1 MPARL
6 GYQER
11 SSPAQERG
19 MASPIDDEDKPLDPA
34 VERVRRRLAR
44 FMAINLGILFLAVM
58 AVVAAI
64 VYKLGRIGEPAR
76 SDVAGALPP
85 SGEEM
90 ASGRI
95 ALPAGAR
102 MTGQT
107 LSGNRLLITAALAD
121 GGSAIFIYDIAER
134 RMIARLDVAAQP

>member
-1 MPARL
+1 
-6 GYQER
+6 
-11 SSPAQERG
+11 
-19 MASPIDDEDKPLDPA
+19 MASPTEDEDKPLDPG
-34 VERVRRRLAR
+34 VERVRSRLAR
-44 FMAINLGILFLAVM
+44 FMAINLGVLFLAVM

-64 VYKLGRIGEPAR
+64 VYKVGRAGEPAR

-95 ALPAGAR
+95 VLPAGAR
-102 MTGQT
+102 MTGQA
-107 LSGNRLLITAALAD
+107 LSGNRLLINAAMAD

-134 RMIARLDVAAQP
+134 RMIARLDVATQP

>member
-1 MPARL
+1 
-6 GYQER
+6 
-11 SSPAQERG
+11 

-64 VYKLGRIGEPAR
+64 VYKLGRIGEPGR
-76 SDVAGALPP
+76 GDVAGALPP
-85 SGEEM
+85 GGEEM

-95 ALPAGAR
+95 VLPAGAR

-107 LSGNRLLITAALAD
+107 LSGSRLLITAALAD
-121 GGSAIFIYDIAER
+121 GGSAIFVYDIAER